1 MTASSTVTH
10 HLRRGALAVAML
22 SLVACGKKDQPA
34 ADTAM
39 AMAPAPAPA
48 ASISTIE
55 TGKHI
60 GPNKRVTEVTSEF
73 GTMDTLYLAVVTEN
87 STPSTMLTAKW
98 TFQTGQTV
106 DSTSQPVARTDDTN
120 TMAVTEFHLV
130 KPSGWP
136 VGKYTVELWLDGMSA
151 GTREVEVKK

>member
-1 MTASSTVTH
+1 MTVSTIMTQR
-10 HLRRGALAVAML
+10 LRLGAVAVAL
-22 SLVACGKKDQPA
+22 ISLAACGKKDQPA
-34 ADTAM
+34 VDTAM
-39 AMAPAPAPA
+39 AMAPAPTPA
-48 ASISTIE
+48 VSISTIE

-60 GPNKRVTEVTSEF
+60 GPNKRVTEVTSQF
-73 GTMDTLYLAVVTEN
+73 GVNDTLYLAVVTQN

-98 TFQTGQTV
+98 TFQTGQMV
-106 DSTSQPVARTDDTN
+106 DSTSQPVARTDETN

-136 VGKYTVELWLDGMSA
+136 VGKYTVELWLDGVSA